1 MTREKLLKEEEKSFR
16 DFLDDLHSRNTPGSL
31 SHYEHNLE
39 VGDSTGESPQRVN
52 AEFQCFLDFEN
63 NYQHFLISREF
74 TTKLMY
80 FLIIAISL
88 IHINNYQ
95 HQESNR

>member
-39 VGDSTGESPQRVN
+39 VSDVIKVN
-52 AEFQCFLDFEN
+52 HLNVEMQFWNVL
-63 NYQHFLISREF
+63 LILKR
-74 TTKLMY
+74 
-80 FLIIAISL
+80 IIKIFGFVNL
-88 IHINNYQ
+88 
-95 HQESNR
+95 